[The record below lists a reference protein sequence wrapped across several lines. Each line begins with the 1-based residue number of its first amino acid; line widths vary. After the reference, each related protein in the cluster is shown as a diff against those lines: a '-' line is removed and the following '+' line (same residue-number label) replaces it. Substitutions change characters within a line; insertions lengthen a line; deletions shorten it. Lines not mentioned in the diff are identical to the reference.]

1 MTVWLSP
8 IIVMRNDFRFQ
19 VVKFQMGCQS
29 STIEKHKSRERD
41 LVLTAG
47 AGFP

>member
-8 IIVMRNDFRFQ
+8 IIVMRNDFPFQ

-29 STIEKHKSRERD
+29 STIKKHKSRERD